1 MMGTMFMLRDVLTAH
16 FSAWLGRMSILD
28 EVTLPKWL
36 DRRWRVSERRD
47 QRRLMHAERAG
58 EQEPKGKDAST
69 DW

>member
-1 MMGTMFMLRDVLTAH
+1 MLRDVLTAH

-28 EVTLPKWL
+28 EITLPAWL

-47 QRRLMHAERAG
+47 RGRFLRVERAV
-58 EQEPKGKDAST
+58 ESEPVGKDASK